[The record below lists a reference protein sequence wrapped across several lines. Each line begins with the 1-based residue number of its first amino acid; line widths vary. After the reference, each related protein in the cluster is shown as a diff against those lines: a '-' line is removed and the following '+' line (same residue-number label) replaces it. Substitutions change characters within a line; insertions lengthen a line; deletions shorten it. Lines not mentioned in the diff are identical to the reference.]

1 MRVLSSLF
9 VVVLVTGTAAADP
22 VFEEIDLVSDLPA
35 LGVRVDDNLRN
46 PWGLAAGPNT
56 PWWVAN
62 NGTDSATI
70 YRGDGTP
77 SALLVTVPGSPT
89 GEVFNESD
97 KFPVCTA
104 KRCSPS
110 MFIFA
115 GEDGVIAAWARD
127 IPSPGPSDQAFVV
140 FTSKHGAVYKGLTQV
155 HLPHGVWR
163 LYATD
168 FHNGRV
174 DAFDENFNRVRMS
187 EELFD
192 DDHLPCGYAPFGIRA
207 IGDRVF
213 VTYALQDADK
223 HDDVK
228 GPGHGF
234 VDEYDLF
241 GHFIRRVA
249 SRGHLNSPWGL
260 AIGPESFGDFDDD
273 LLVGNFGDGHINAYR
288 FVAHKGRFEHDGTLK
303 DDSGEPI
310 EIDGLWSIS
319 TANGGPSGSPNDLYF
334 TAGLNDEADGLF
346 GLIRRK
352 HHHR

>member
-9 VVVLVTGTAAADP
+9 LVVLVTGTAAADP
-22 VFEEIDLVSDLPA
+22 AFEEIDLVSDLA
-35 LGVRVDDNLRN
+35 SVGVRVDPNLMN

-77 SALLVTVPGSPT
+77 SALVVTVPGSPT

-97 KFPVCTA
+97 KFPVCTP

-110 MFIFA
+110 KFIFA
-115 GEDGVIAAWARD
+115 GEDGVIVAWAQD
-127 IPSPGPSDQAFVV
+127 VPSPGPSDQAFVM
-140 FTSKHGAVYKGLTQV
+140 FMSKHGAVYKGLTQV

-174 DAFDENFNRVRMS
+174 DVFDENFNRLHVS
-187 EELFD
+187 EEIFD
-192 DDHLPCGYAPFGIRA
+192 DDHLPRGYAPFGIRA

-213 VTYALQDADK
+213 VTYAVQDK
-223 HDDVK
+223 PRHDDVK
-228 GPGHGF
+228 GPGHGI
-234 VDEYDLF
+234 VDEYTLDGF
-241 GHFIRRVA
+241 FVRRVA
-249 SRGHLNSPWGL
+249 SHGALNSPWGL
-260 AIGPESFGDFDDD
+260 AIAPDAFGHLFRDA
-273 LLVGNFGDGHINAYR
+273 LLIGNFGDGRIHGYR
-288 FVAHKGRFEHDGTLK
+288 FEPDGRFHFVGALK
-303 DDSGEPI
+303 DDHGEPI
-310 EIDGLWSIS
+310 EIDGLWSIVP
-319 TANGGPSGSPNDLYF
+319 ANGGPTGSPDDLYF
-334 TAGLNDEADGLF
+334 TAGLNGEADGLF

-352 HHHR
+352 HHH